1 MIVRSIAL
9 VALASSPLTADAATI
24 AMANIGNVIAC
35 RAISTNTVPH
45 SSVPNTA
52 LAMMSP
58 LRLCRSTT
66 VPPNTSL
73 TCVAIWLNVAS
84 HPASTTDWVSEK
96 AISEIAKPFIA
107 APIVEAVS
115 AVNH

>member
-1 MIVRSIAL
+1 MPI
-9 VALASSPLTADAATI
+9 
-24 AMANIGNVIAC
+24 
-35 RAISTNTVPH
+35 
-45 SSVPNTA
+45 TA